1 MINEYKYS
9 LFVVKTPFSRK
20 ERKKRGLNKYTG
32 IILDTETKFNSCSI
46 PESYNKLGF
55 LVYMMN
61 DLLQSMIARDDKRF
75 SIASGDYRDSEDDID
90 KARHEYIEHCSIGD
104 GLDEADETTISY
116 TGKEE
121 IKKIDLDI
129 TINNEGLEP
138 FPNKDGVPI
147 CRASFSNTSSGI
159 KPKFRNTRD
168 KTLLKAYE
176 LSYKGVF

>member
-20 ERKKRGLNKYTG
+20 ERKKRGLDKYTG
-32 IILDTETKFNSCSI
+32 IILDAESKFDSSIIIET
-46 PESYNKLGF
+46 YNKLGF

-61 DLLQSMIARDDKRF
+61 DLLQLMITRADDGF
-75 SIASGDYRDSEDDID
+75 SVPSGDYRDSEDDID
-90 KARHEYIEHCSIGD
+90 KARQDYIEYCSIGD
-104 GLDEADETTISY
+104 GLNEVSDTTISY

-138 FPNKDGVPI
+138 FLNKDGVPI
-147 CRASFSNTSSGI
+147 SRASFSNTASGI

>member
-9 LFVVKTPFSRK
+9 LFVVKTSFSRK
-20 ERKKRGLNKYTG
+20 ERRKRGLNKYTG
-32 IILDTETKFNSCSI
+32 IMLDAGSKLCSI
-46 PESYNKLGF
+46 PVFYNKLGS
-55 LVYMMN
+55 LVYAMN
-61 DLLQSMIARDDKRF
+61 DLVQSMIARDDKSF

-90 KARHEYIEHCSIGD
+90 KARQDYIEYCSIGD
-104 GLDEADETTISY
+104 GLDEADESTISY

-138 FPNKDGVPI
+138 FLNKDGVPI
-147 CRASFSNTSSGI
+147 TRVSFSNTASGI